1 MNFRTIKDTFSK
13 NGPSIAT
20 AASIILTGLSV
31 IFAIKKSRENMQIMS
46 DYEDDKIDLETKPLA
61 DQKPT
66 DEMEL
71 KLKYATKFVVTNKEA
86 LACAGGSMLCAYLS
100 NKWNGRTI
108 AGLSAALMLNEDKLK
123 KVYKRAEDVFGKGG
137 AEDLKTAVNTDI
149 PFDPDNVDRARVRHR
164 REEPAVFFESYSGT
178 LFESNPRDVYDGIAR
193 AKRLIE
199 KDPRHV
205 LNYNKFR
212 SLIGLEDAPCG
223 VCVGWHRTRVPFN
236 PVTKIVPIDG
246 KEVIGIFYNIDGED
260 PSSDYYTKN
269 IY

>member
-31 IFAIKKSRENMQIMS
+31 IFAIKKSRENMQIVS

-71 KLKYATKFVVTNKEA
+71 KLKYAAKFVVTNKEA

-123 KVYKRAEDVFGKGG
+123 KVYRRAEDVFGKGG

>member
-236 PVTKIVPIDG
+236 PVTKIVIIDG
-246 KEVIGIFYNIDGED
+246 REVIGIFYNIDGED

>member
-1 MNFRTIKDTFSK
+1 MNFKMFKDTIKK
-13 NGPSIAT
+13 NGPGIAT

-31 IFAIKKSRENMQIMS
+31 IFAIRKAKEGSELIDEYQEKKT
-46 DYEDDKIDLETKPLA
+46 DLENLPVDCVKRGDKAILMAEYAVKFA
-61 DQKPT
+61 DV
-66 DEMEL
+66 
-71 KLKYATKFVVTNKEA
+71 YKES
-86 LACAGGSMLCAYLS
+86 LICAGGAMAGAYLS

-123 KVYKRAEDVFGKGG
+123 KVYGKAEQVFGKGG
-137 AEDLKTAVNTDI
+137 GDDLKTAVNTDV
-149 PFDPDNVDRARVRHR
+149 PFDAEPEKARMRHR

-178 LFESNPRDVYDGIAR
+178 LFESNLRDVDDGIAR

-236 PVTKIVPIDG
+236 PVTKIVSIDG
-246 KEVIGIFYNIDGED
+246 REVIGIFYNIDGED
-260 PSSDYYTKN
+260 PSSNYYTNN